1 MKKHPRRV
9 YVFRR
14 VLVTIMAAFFA
25 VVGYGM
31 YEEFTSP
38 SYECEQQPVV
48 VHSGDTLWTIAEKRC
63 TGDLLEVRYELVKSY
78 GTVIQPGQIV
88 QLPEGDQ

>member
-1 MKKHPRRV
+1 MKKYPKRV

-14 VLVTIMAAFFA
+14 ALVGVMAAFFA

-31 YEEFTSP
+31 YQDLTSP

-48 VHSGDTLWTIAEKRC
+48 VHSGDTLWSIAEKRC
-63 TGDLLEVRYELVKSY
+63 TGDLLEVRYELNQSY
-78 GTVIQPGQIV
+78 GTVVQPGQIV
-88 QLPEGDQ
+88 QLP